1 MWGRVVKVALSLP
14 FLIAAGLFL
23 FYLTFGF
30 FLVNP
35 LAQKLLPWIG
45 EEKLASQLSVQQV
58 KFNPL
63 TLEATV
69 DGLKLSEKSGAPLAG
84 FDRLYVNLGIAGL
97 LRWAWRIQDI
107 QLDRPSATIE
117 VRRGG
122 KLNWKALID
131 KLNED
136 KEPPSDSIARV
147 LIDHIKITDGDID
160 YTDANRTGKPFK
172 VSLQPLGIELD
183 GLSTLPEDRG
193 DYLLAAKLPEQ
204 GGTLRWKGELGLNPV
219 VSNGEVQLDGVKLY
233 RLIRVVKK
241 VELPIKS
248 TEGDFQA
255 SLAYSFA
262 IVGDK
267 PQAVLTRVRL
277 ALDNFAAVP
286 AQGSG
291 TLTMKHFDLA
301 LPRLDFSMQS
311 GTQVKF
317 AGLALGVEDVRLAIG
332 EAPLFQL
339 PQAAIRGVDFDL
351 LARRARVAQV
361 ALTGGELELTRM
373 PDGSFDW
380 SNAWKPAAETAPE
393 PAAPPAA
400 KAGKPFLFEVA
411 EVSLQDWRARSQDR
425 SFQQPMRLEIADF
438 DMRLAV
444 SNLQGPLQ
452 ISGFNS
458 EISGLKMT
466 SALQTEPAS
475 TLARLQVK
483 GGEFDLDAHSASMQE
498 VLLTGLRTQ
507 VVRTAGQPLNWQ
519 AMLKQARVAP
529 PASERAVVKLAAGAE
544 RNWTLALQ
552 RLALEDA
559 GVHVEDRD
567 SRAPVLLDIERGL
580 LEARDV
586 TLDMARAIPL
596 KASFQVR
603 QGGRFEAAG
612 RVIPKQS
619 SGKLDLKLVGLSL
632 KPFAP
637 YVNRFA
643 RLNLRSGAASTRG
656 KLAFAEA
663 KSGMKL
669 DYDGGFAVDDL
680 AITEEETE
688 EAFLGWKK
696 LGSDNLEFSLG
707 PDRLHM
713 DELVATNPFG
723 KVIIFEDKT
732 INFKR
737 VLRSNGA
744 TAHEAGAAEV
754 QAPKPAADQEAP
766 PAFPLSISRLRIV
779 EANAEFA
786 DLSLTPQFGT
796 RMHGLSGVVT
806 GLSTDSQTTAQVELD
821 GKVDDF
827 GSARVRGSI
836 QPFRATDFT
845 DLTLTFRNLEMA
857 NLTPYSGKF
866 AGRRIDSGKLS
877 VDLEYKIKQR
887 QLAGENKFVI
897 NKLKLGERVDSP
909 DAMKLPLD
917 LAIALLEDSNGI
929 IDIDL
934 PISGSLDDPQFSY
947 GKIIWKAIVN
957 VLTKLV
963 TAPFRVLGKLLGV
976 SSEKLEAVTFD
987 PGSSKLLPPEQEK
1000 LKMLGEAMAK
1010 RPALTL
1016 TLEPGYDPVADRRAL
1031 QEQAMRREVA
1041 TGTGLKLAPNEEPG
1055 PVDVNTYK
1063 VQTWLED
1070 RYMERVGKAEY
1081 QKLRA
1086 SYKEKEKGGTNPV
1099 MDSALVERLGRRF
1112 KTRDPGPVSA
1122 FHAELLEQLTQKT
1135 LIDDSVLV
1143 KLAQARGQAMREN
1156 LVRNGLDAGRVSV
1169 AAPVEQSAKDKQ
1181 VGSRMSLGAGRAMVS
1196 TPSTAPAAAAP

>member
-1 MWGRVVKVALSLP
+1 VK
-14 FLIAAGLFL
+14 
-23 FYLTFGF
+23 
-30 FLVNP
+30 
-35 LAQKLLPWIG
+35 Q
-45 EEKLASQLSVQQV
+45 
-58 KFNPL
+58 
-63 TLEATV
+63 
-69 DGLKLSEKSGAPLAG
+69 
-84 FDRLYVNLGIAGL
+84 
-97 LRWAWRIQDI
+97 
-107 QLDRPSATIE
+107 
-117 VRRGG
+117 
-122 KLNWKALID
+122 
-131 KLNED
+131 
-136 KEPPSDSIARV
+136 
-147 LIDHIKITDGDID
+147 
-160 YTDANRTGKPFK
+160 
-172 VSLQPLGIELD
+172 
-183 GLSTLPEDRG
+183 
-193 DYLLAAKLPEQ
+193 
-204 GGTLRWKGELGLNPV
+204 
-219 VSNGEVQLDGVKLY
+219 
-233 RLIRVVKK
+233 

-255 SLAYSFA
+255 SLAYNFA
-262 IVGDK
+262 VVDDK
-267 PQAVLTRVRL
+267 PQAVLTRVL
-277 ALDNFAAVP
+277 VALDNFVAVP

-317 AGLALGVEDVRLAIG
+317 AGLALGAQDIRLAIG
-332 EAPLFQL
+332 ETPLFQL
-339 PQAAIRGVDFDL
+339 PQAAIKGVDFDL
-351 LARRARVAQV
+351 MARRARVAQV
-361 ALTGGELELTRM
+361 ALTGGEVELTRM

-380 SNAWKPAAETAPE
+380 SNAWKLAAETAPE
-393 PAAPPAA
+393 PAASPAA
-400 KAGKPFLFEVA
+400 QTGKPFTFEVA
-411 EVSLQDWRARSQDR
+411 EVSLQDWRAHTLDR
-425 SFQQPMRLEIADF
+425 SFQQPMRLEVADL
-438 DMRLAV
+438 DLRLAM
-444 SNLQGPLQ
+444 SNLQGPLK

-458 EISGLKMT
+458 EISGLEMT
-466 SALQTEPAS
+466 SALQTEPAAA
-475 TLARLQVK
+475 LARLQVK
-483 GGEFDLDAHSASMQE
+483 GGEFDLDANAASMQE
-498 VLLTGLRTQ
+498 VLLSGLRTQ

-519 AMLKQARVAP
+519 EMLKQARVAP
-529 PASERAVVKLAAGAE
+529 PASERAVVKLAAGAK

-559 GVHVEDRD
+559 GIHVEDRD
-567 SRAPVLLDIERGL
+567 GRAPVLLDIERGV
-580 LEARDV
+580 LEAREV

-612 RVIPKQS
+612 RVIPNQS

-643 RLNLRSGAASTRG
+643 RLYLHSGAASTRG
-656 KLAFAEA
+656 KLAFAQA

-669 DYDGGFAVDDL
+669 DYDGGFSVDDL
-680 AITEEETE
+680 AVTEEETG
-688 EAFLGWKK
+688 EAFLGWTK
-696 LGSDNLEFSLG
+696 LASGNLEFSLG

-737 VLRSNGA
+737 MLRSSSPPA
-744 TAHEAGAAEV
+744 PEAGTADV
-754 QAPKPAADQEAP
+754 QSPRTAGAPETP
-766 PAFPLSISRLRIV
+766 PAFPLDISRLRIV

-786 DLSLTPQFGT
+786 DLSITPQFGT
-796 RMHGLSGVVT
+796 RIHGLSGVVT
-806 GLSTDSQTTAQVELD
+806 GLSTDPQTTAQVELD

-827 GSARVRGSI
+827 GSARVRGSV

-897 NKLKLGERVDSP
+897 NKLKLGEQVDSP

-917 LAIALLEDSNGI
+917 LAIALLEDSNGV
-929 IDIDL
+929 IDLDL
-934 PISGSLDDPQFSY
+934 PISGSLDDPKFSY

-963 TAPFRVLGKLLGV
+963 TAPFRALGKLLGV
-976 SSEKLEAVTFD
+976 SSEKLEAVSFD
-987 PGSSKLLPPEQEK
+987 PGSSILLPPEQEK
-1000 LKMLGEAMAK
+1000 LKMLSEAMGK

-1016 TLEPGYDPVADRRAL
+1016 TLGPGYDPVADRRAL
-1031 QEQAMRREVA
+1031 QVQAMRREVA
-1041 TGTGLKLAPNEEPG
+1041 TGTGLKLAANEEPG
-1055 PVDVNTYK
+1055 PVDVNNYK

-1070 RYMERVGKAEY
+1070 RYTERVGKAEY

-1086 SYKEKEKGGTNPV
+1086 GYKEKQAGGANPIT
-1099 MDSALVERLGRRF
+1099 DSALIERLGRNF
-1112 KTRDPGPVSA
+1112 KTRDTGPVSA

-1135 LIDDSVLV
+1135 LIDDAVLV
-1143 KLAQARGQAMREN
+1143 KLAQARGQAMRED

-1181 VGSRMSLGAGRAMVS
+1181 VGSKMSLGAGALKAK
-1196 TPSTAPAAAAP
+1196 PPASMDSRVVPEPAQ